1 MTERDKKAQRPKER
15 LRRLLA
21 LLGVYLDDLLML
33 AAGICFTVSAGT
45 AFGCSAAFATAGAC
59 LAVYSIVV
67 ARAKGGGDSR

>member
-1 MTERDKKAQRPKER
+1 MTERDKKAQRSKER

-33 AAGICFTVSAGT
+33 SAGVCFTVSAGT
-45 AFGCSAAFATAGAC
+45 AFGCSAAFAAAGAC
-59 LAVYSIVV
+59 LVAYSIVV